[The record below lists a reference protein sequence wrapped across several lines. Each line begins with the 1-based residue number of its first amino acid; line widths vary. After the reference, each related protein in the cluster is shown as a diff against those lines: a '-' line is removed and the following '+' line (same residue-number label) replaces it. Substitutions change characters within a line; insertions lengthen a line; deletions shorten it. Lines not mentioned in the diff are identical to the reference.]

1 MQKIK
6 EKDCSPSVLLPLHK
20 HSHMHKILLVD
31 DRPEN
36 LYSLESMLAEDDR
49 IILKANSGEEALKIA
64 FSEDLSLIMLDVQ
77 MPDMDGFEV
86 AHMLKST
93 KRTKKT
99 PIIFVTAISKEK
111 KYMLQ
116 GLSEGAIDYLF
127 KPLDIDITKAKVD
140 TLLKFYTQQKEL
152 EQKNIELAKLNDEK
166 NYFLGVASH
175 DLRNPLGNIL
185 TLASFI
191 EQESNNNLSP
201 EHKNYLE
208 VIINSGRHML
218 DLLNNLLD
226 VSKIESGSMELQL
239 QQGLITD
246 IIQQSI
252 SENKLAADKKEISL
266 EYSIADKLPKSSFD
280 AMQIQQVL
288 SNLISNAI
296 KYSHKGTH
304 VEINADLQ
312 HDSIVVTVKDQGQG
326 IPIAEQ
332 ANLFLPF
339 SKTSVKSTN
348 GEKSTGLG
356 LTIAKKVI
364 EAHGGSIW
372 MTSTVGQGSSFC
384 FSLPLENVSIHQ
396 PAMMLK

>member
-1 MQKIK
+1 
-6 EKDCSPSVLLPLHK
+6 
-20 HSHMHKILLVD
+20 
-31 DRPEN
+31 
-36 LYSLESMLAEDDR
+36 MLTEDDR

-127 KPLDIDITKAKVD
+127 KPLDIDVTKAKVE
-140 TLLKFYTQQKEL
+140 TLLKFYAQQREL
-152 EQKNIELAKLNDEK
+152 EQKNIELAKLNEEK

-191 EQESNNNLSP
+191 ELEENTLSP

-208 VIINSGRHML
+208 VIISSGRHML

-226 VSKIESGSMELQL
+226 VSRIESGAMELQL
-239 QQGLITD
+239 QHGLITD
-246 IIQQSI
+246 IILQSI
-252 SENKLAADKKEISL
+252 NENKISADKNEISL
-266 EYSIADKLPKSSFD
+266 EYSIADKLPKTNFD
-280 AMQIQQVL
+280 AIQIQQVL

-312 HDSIVVTVKDQGQG
+312 NDSIVVTVKDQGQG
-326 IPIAEQ
+326 IPLAEQ
-332 ANLFLPF
+332 ANLFMPF

-364 EAHGGSIW
+364 EAHGGAIW
-372 MTSTVGQGSSFC
+372 MSSNVGQGSAFS
-384 FSLPLENVSIHQ
+384 FSLPLQTATSHQ
-396 PAMMLK
+396 PSMMMK